1 MIKERLKRL
10 VSVVAAAAIAI
21 SALCAPIG
29 AQAVT
34 YEYYINLDSNGNIV
48 SQYNED
54 KALVDLTTPM
64 EPLAF
69 IKDGEK
75 YSKVPT
81 VYPWEELSVTVW
93 RGLSGGIDPTN
104 DPTNEIQLDS
114 GKIEGGTMSLTNE
127 DMKSRKCGRYF
138 KVSKSSK
145 EWSMTI
151 SCKDLSGDSLGK
163 ATISWDANGEASVA
177 GLDFDNNICYDLY
190 QNKGDELDLVCSFG
204 SSEGL
209 LNNIKSKY
217 DADDSDWENSFSIV
231 SNEIKEI
238 SITASPLTSGTSSTD
253 ITFSLS
259 TNPSYDAARL
269 SYKAL
274 LDANATVVPDVAP
287 NLSIICGSTYK
298 LYVEIVLDSVDV
310 ANNTKVK
317 VNGIEL
323 ERKSDNLTGTQGYY
337 RLRTGSYGLWY
348 TFTVP
353 HSYTDCD
360 GKPATCTEDGYGKYY
375 ECESCGQLFRQNSDG
390 YTTIGSS
397 TDSSLLIPKTG
408 HDFEE
413 IPEKTATCTENGNIK
428 YYKCKT
434 CGKLFSTNTDLYSTD
449 YISIDDTVIAAGHTY
464 TNDKYPNGKFVD
476 NADGSTHKQV
486 CAACG
491 EAKADCKNE
500 AHSYGTDNKCTKC
513 GYQKPAETTATTTAV
528 TTAVP
533 TTTTAPVTSYYYTG
547 TRPNVVTTTTAAAT
561 TTTAVTTTTTTTTTT
576 TKPVDDV
583 EEKPDGPFTE
593 NNNGWNGIKDE
604 INNADKGDVIHIDM
618 NGTTKLPQ
626 EILEEIQ
633 GKDVTLEID
642 MGDGFVWEINGK
654 DVTDPRDLDLGVS
667 KGSGIPV
674 RVINALTGECT
685 YVTISL
691 DYEGEFGCKAVLKVD
706 MGENNSGY
714 WANLYWFIP
723 DDESFEFTSSGIID
737 NNGVVRLEFV
747 HASEYVIVLDDH
759 NHGKD
764 VDAEIVVTEG
774 DNNPHTGVVL
784 SFSAVT
790 LAAAVVVATKKKR
803 K

>member
-1 MIKERLKRL
+1 MY
-10 VSVVAAAAIAI
+10 
-21 SALCAPIG
+21 
-29 AQAVT
+29 VT
-34 YEYYINLDSNGNIV
+34 TE
-48 SQYNED
+48 EMR
-54 KALVDLTTPM
+54 A
-64 EPLAF
+64 
-69 IKDGEK
+69 GE
-75 YSKVPT
+75 
-81 VYPWEELSVTVW
+81 
-93 RGLSGGIDPTN
+93 G
-104 DPTNEIQLDS
+104 
-114 GKIEGGTMSLTNE
+114 
-127 DMKSRKCGRYF
+127 GRYF

-151 SCKDLSGDSLGK
+151 PCKDLYGGSLGN

-177 GLDFDNNICYDLY
+177 GLDFENHICYDLY
-190 QNKGDELDLVCSFG
+190 QNKGAELRLVDSFYN
-204 SSEGL
+204 SEEL
-209 LNNIKSKY
+209 LDNIESEY
-217 DADDSDWENSFSIV
+217 VADDSGWEDSFSIV

-238 SITASPLTSGTSSTD
+238 SITASPLTIGTSSSD

-259 TNPSYDAARL
+259 TDPNCNNEHFSCG
-269 SYKAL
+269 AL
-274 LDANATVVPDVAP
+274 LEADATVVPDVVP
-287 NLSIICGSTYK
+287 TVSIICGSTYK
-298 LYVEIVLDSVDV
+298 LYAEIWLNGVDF
-310 ANNTKVK
+310 ADNTKVK

-323 ERKSDNLTGTQGYY
+323 EPKSDNLTETQGYSY
-337 RLRTGSYGLWY
+337 LDCGSYGLYSGSYGLWY

-390 YTTIGSS
+390 YVTIGSS

-413 IPEKTATCTENGNIK
+413 IPEKAATCTENGNIK

-449 YISIDDTVIAAGHTY
+449 YISSDDTVIKAGHTY

-561 TTTAVTTTTTTTTTT
+561 TTTAVTTTTTTTVTT

-583 EEKPDGPFTE
+583 EEKPDNNGPFTE

-633 GKDVTLEID
+633 GKDVTLELD